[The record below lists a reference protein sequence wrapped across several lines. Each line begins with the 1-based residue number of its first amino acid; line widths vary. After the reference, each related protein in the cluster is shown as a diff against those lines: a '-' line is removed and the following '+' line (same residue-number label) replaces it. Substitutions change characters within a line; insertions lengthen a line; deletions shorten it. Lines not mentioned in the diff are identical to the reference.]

1 MPERPDTTVSAD
13 RDLLPSGVTG
23 NPLLGNLTEQFA
35 VELVDKTLS
44 LFLAAAVAFLVF
56 GTTKPEQKT
65 PGN

>member
-1 MPERPDTTVSAD
+1 
-13 RDLLPSGVTG
+13 
-23 NPLLGNLTEQFA
+23 
-35 VELVDKTLS
+35 VDKTLS